1 MRAMPP
7 RLARLLAAVV
17 AIALVA
23 AAFAVRGAL
32 SDDDG
37 DGPAGSGPEATGEPG
52 RDGDETFRVI
62 CDADLGEATCDAVE
76 ASPGVD
82 VVEILNAEEV
92 GSAPPEE
99 LADLDAWLT
108 VDPLPAVVDAARFF
122 ADLPPLT
129 AEGARREVASSALSL
144 LVFDGTMLDCP
155 DPATWDC
162 LVEPVRPGV
171 AVPDPATAMGTV
183 ALAAGAAALLDDTA
197 FDINVFRD
205 SPARDELA
213 DLLEGVET
221 AAGGSTARQT
231 ASMLDPGTA
240 SGAVTTADLAAAR
253 AATPRGGGRGL
264 RPVPLTPAVTV
275 GIVLVGLG
283 AEGADAVGALGDVVS
298 DQTVLDALAEA
309 GWAGEPAASSG
320 LPDPELIYALREDL
334 RR

>member
-1 MRAMPP
+1 VRAMPP

-23 AAFAVRGAL
+23 AAFVARGAL
-32 SDDDG
+32 SGDDG
-37 DGPAGSGPEATGEPG
+37 DGPTGAGPDATAEPG
-52 RDGDETFRVI
+52 SDGDETFQVI

-82 VVEILNAEEV
+82 VVEILNADEV

-99 LADLDAWLT
+99 LAGYDAWLT

-122 ADLPPLT
+122 ADLPPFT
-129 AEGARREVASSALSL
+129 TEGARLEVASSPLSL
-144 LVFDGTMLDCP
+144 LVFDDTRLDCP

-171 AVPDPATAMGTV
+171 AVPDPATSMGTV
-183 ALAAGAAALLDDTA
+183 ALAAGAAGLLDDTG
-197 FDINVFRD
+197 FGIDGFRD

-213 DLLEGVET
+213 DLLEDVDA

-231 ASMLDPGTA
+231 ASMLVPGTA
-240 SGAVTTADLAAAR
+240 SGAVTTADLAAGR
-253 AATPRGGGRGL
+253 ADTVGGRGRGL
-264 RPVPLTPAVTV
+264 RSVPLTPAVTV

-283 AEGADAVGALGDVVS
+283 AGGADAVGALGDVAS

-320 LPDPELIYALREDL
+320 LPAPDVIDAMREDL
-334 RR
+334 GR